1 MSRILIPNLTF
12 LLRTQIIA
20 WPKCHAFC
28 KVLAAKY
35 CDTWK
40 IRNRIPDKERA
51 LIVAVWKSLC
61 HWPNSQNYKP
71 TAPNSDEYSSSSHY
85 KLNTSAWWHTHV
97 PDIKSFVLTV
107 GGERLTVDPRRSW
120 GPMLE
125 CRLMGSP
132 PPPGVPPGEEAH
144 DGAMRIFGGIMRAL
158 SERRRFGNALW
169 TLRKLLSGDDGE
181 APNHQPP
188 KTPESVAL
196 GSLLLTCTTVT
207 TARLEQVHGS
217 WSLHRTHRIIRDI
230 PWQLPCSGTL

>member
-1 MSRILIPNLTF
+1 VTNIPVPPTTSLT
-12 LLRTQIIA
+12 LLLSDIHKCQTQTVTYI
-20 WPKCHAFC
+20 
-28 KVLAAKY
+28 
-35 CDTWK
+35 
-40 IRNRIPDKERA
+40 
-51 LIVAVWKSLC
+51 
-61 HWPNSQNYKP
+61 
-71 TAPNSDEYSSSSHY
+71 
-85 KLNTSAWWHTHV
+85 
-97 PDIKSFVLTV
+97 SFALTV

-169 TLRKLLSGDDGE
+169 TLRKLLSGDDGD

-196 GSLLLTCTTVT
+196 GSLLLTCNTVT

-217 WSLHRTHRIIRDI
+217 WSFHRTHRIIRNI